1 MDSTIDIT
9 TLGILEQQTESRGKK
24 NISILQRL
32 LHFGWLTQ
40 ESLSSV
46 SPMVLYSLPSLFFF
60 IIYLKKF
67 LKFSV

>member
-1 MDSTIDIT
+1 MDSTIDIK
-9 TLGILEQQTESRGKK
+9 TLGILEQQTESQGKKK
-24 NISILQRL
+24 NISVLQRL

-46 SPMVLYSLPSLFFF
+46 SPVVLYSLPSLFFF
-60 IIYLKKF
+60 ICLKKF